1 MRQTGKYPS
10 ESAPSA
16 QGPKPSGLADKDRG
30 SRGSRPGP
38 TLTQSPARPGPALLR
53 NPGAAG
59 ILPAHSPPLSK
70 SRSCSPAPEL
80 DICKQKGVALHRRG
94 RKDTGAGTAG
104 HEKEGPSVRC

>member
-38 TLTQSPARPGPALLR
+38 TLTQSPARLCSGTPVPLGSCRRTRLPCLSPVPALL
-53 NPGAAG
+53 
-59 ILPAHSPPLSK
+59 PLNS
-70 SRSCSPAPEL
+70 

-94 RKDTGAGTAG
+94 RKDTGAGIAG